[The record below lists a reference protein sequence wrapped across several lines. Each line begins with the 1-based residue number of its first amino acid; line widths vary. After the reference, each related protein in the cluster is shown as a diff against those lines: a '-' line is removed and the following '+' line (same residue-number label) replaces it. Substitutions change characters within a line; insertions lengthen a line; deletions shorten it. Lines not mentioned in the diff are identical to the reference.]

1 MGSMASDEAW
11 APRRSSG
18 AALSPRRRGG
28 AWVSA
33 GLGLP
38 ALAAALLP
46 FQDADSL
53 AAAMLVFLLAVVV
66 IAVQGGLAPAVV
78 GAVVSFLLANLL
90 LTEPYYTFRIQ
101 EREHIVELV
110 VFIAVAVLVSVTVD
124 VGARHRVAAERNRL
138 EARLLSTVSG
148 ARVGSPSAEE
158 MLEQVADLFAMS
170 AVVLSG
176 PEGELAHHGVAARG
190 EPPALAVDTA
200 HGLRVVAYGRPPFA
214 EDRRL
219 LQTLARAAAQ
229 AWEAEQVSR
238 EAARAR
244 ELAETD
250 RVRSAI
256 LAAVSHDLR
265 TPLAGIKAAASTLRQ
280 QDVAWTAEEQGELL
294 ATIEDSTDR
303 LNAVVSN
310 LLAMTRLQ
318 TDALLVRKQAV
329 VVDEVVGR
337 ALLSLGGLAGEVSVQ
352 VPEGLPT
359 VVADPDL
366 LERVVANLVDNAIR
380 FDPHGVQV
388 RAERD
393 GGTVRI
399 AVIDHGQG
407 VPSSRWD
414 EIFTPFRQLGD
425 QDGHG
430 GSGLGLA
437 IARGFCEAF
446 GATVSPGQ
454 TPGGGLTMTVEL
466 DAA

>member
-1 MGSMASDEAW
+1 MGQPADDQAW
-11 APRRSSG
+11 ASRPSRG
-18 AALSPRRRGG
+18 AALSSRRRIG
-28 AWVSA
+28 AWASA

-66 IAVQGGLAPAVV
+66 IAVLGGLAPAVV

-148 ARVGSPSAEE
+148 ARVGSPSAEQI
-158 MLEQVADLFAMS
+158 LKQIADLFAMS
-170 AVVLSG
+170 SVVLSG
-176 PEGELAHHGVAARG
+176 PEGELAHHGAAAND
-190 EPPALAVDTA
+190 EPALVMDTT
-200 HGLRVVAYGRPPFA
+200 HGLRVVAYGEPPFA
-214 EDRRL
+214 EDGHL
-219 LQTLARAAAQ
+219 LQTLATAAAQ
-229 AWEAEQVSR
+229 AWQAEQVNR

-244 ELAETD
+244 ELSETD

-265 TPLAGIKAAASTLRQ
+265 TPLSGIKAAASTLRQ
-280 QDVAWTAEEQGELL
+280 GDVAWTADEQAELL

-303 LNAVVSN
+303 LTAVVSN

-329 VVDEVVGR
+329 VIDEVVGR
-337 ALLSLGGLAGEVSVQ
+337 ALLSLGGHASDVAVE
-352 VPEGLPT
+352 VPEDLPT

-366 LERVVANLVDNAIR
+366 LERVIANLVDNATR
-380 FDPHGVQV
+380 FDPCHVQV
-388 RAERD
+388 RAER
-393 GGTVRI
+393 GGARVRVM
-399 AVIDHGQG
+399 VIDHGPG
-407 VPSSRWD
+407 VPPARWD
-414 EIFTPFRQLGD
+414 EIFTPFRQLDEQG
-425 QDGHG
+425 GHG

-446 GATVSPGQ
+446 GAEITPGQ
-454 TPGGGLTMTVEL
+454 TPGGGLTMTVEME
-466 DAA
+466 AA

>member
-1 MGSMASDEAW
+1 LSTRRRIGAW
-11 APRRSSG
+11 A
-18 AALSPRRRGG
+18 
-28 AWVSA
+28 SA

-46 FQDADSL
+46 FQDAESL
-53 AAAMLVFLLAVVV
+53 AAAMLVFLLAVVI
-66 IAVQGGLAPAVV
+66 IAVLGGLAPAVV
-78 GAVVSFLLANLL
+78 GAVVSFLLANFL

-101 EREHIVELV
+101 EREHIVELT

-158 MLEQVADLFAMS
+158 ILKQIADLFAMS

-176 PEGELAHHGVAARG
+176 PEGELAHYGAAATD
-190 EPPALAVDTA
+190 EPALAVDTP
-200 HGLRVVAYGRPPFA
+200 HGLRVVAYGEPPFA

-219 LQTLARAAAQ
+219 LQTLATAAAQ
-229 AWEAEQVSR
+229 AWEAEQVNR

-244 ELAETD
+244 ELAETG

-265 TPLAGIKAAASTLRQ
+265 TPLSGIKVAASTLRQ
-280 QDVAWTAEEQGELL
+280 RDVAWSADEQAELL

-303 LNAVVSN
+303 LTAVVSN

-329 VVDEVVGR
+329 VIDEVVGR
-337 ALLSLGGLAGEVSVQ
+337 ALLSLGGDVRVVAVE
-352 VPEGLPT
+352 VPEYLPT

-366 LERVVANLVDNAIR
+366 LERVIANLVDNATR
-380 FDPHGVQV
+380 FDPGGVQV
-388 RAERD
+388 RAEQEGARVKILV
-393 GGTVRI
+393 T
-399 AVIDHGQG
+399 DHGPG
-407 VPSSRWD
+407 VPPSRWD
-414 EIFTPFRQLGD
+414 EIFTPFRQLD
-425 QDGHG
+425 EQDGHG

-446 GATVSPGQ
+446 GASLTPGQ

-466 DAA
+466 VAA